1 MSESHIRVLSRALSD
16 QISAGEVLERASSAV
31 KELVENSL
39 DAGADE
45 IFIDV
50 EEAGR
55 KRLSVTDNGIGMN
68 MEDAQLSVLRHATS
82 KISKTEDLRAITT
95 MGFRGEALASM
106 AAVTR
111 MSMTTRDRDSDT
123 GTYMHIEGA
132 EMVECRECAAP
143 RGTQIVLEDL
153 FFNTP
158 ARLKFLKTPAYENR
172 CIYDVVEQFALA
184 CPSVQFK
191 LTIDGRTKC
200 DFPKHRTL
208 HERALAV
215 LGRDLYAHLYPI
227 QHTILDDVVV
237 EGLYCSPDY
246 SATKSGRMYTF
257 VNRRIVRDKSINYAV
272 VRAYQEFLHGN
283 KPCIVLFLSLPADQ
297 IDVNVHPT
305 KHEIR
310 FTSPD
315 SVFRA
320 IYRALRSSLEQTPW
334 IASSAT
340 DASSYLPPEELV
352 RRAMGLPDAHRIE
365 QNAKSQAT
373 PPPSHEEDAKR
384 SAAAQQAARDLS
396 LFNAPVP
403 TTAPS
408 STVGELAQFHMPYQR
423 QLPMPPTGTSQGATS
438 CDQTSDAACPPPPS
452 QPFAYFSNL
461 YYIGQHDLTYLICSD
476 GRDLIIIDQHAA
488 HERINFERLKRVADA
503 LLPADAQ
510 LLMFPTLLNLDTRMA
525 LVFEEYRNFFEKLG
539 FQFDE
544 IGKNAYAIRA
554 VPECLLNYDYEKLI
568 QSALVDLCETGRAN
582 QFDDIR
588 DDILATMA
596 CHQSIRAGEK
606 LTPAD
611 AAELF
616 RQMDATGFRSNCP
629 HGRPVHFVLSHAEL
643 EKRFL
648 RTGFP
653 THQ

>member
-1 MSESHIRVLSRALSD
+1 MSETRIRVLSRALSD
-16 QISAGEVLERASSAV
+16 QISAGEVLERASSAI
-31 KELVENSL
+31 KELVENAL

-45 IFIDV
+45 IFIEV

-55 KRLSVTDNGIGMN
+55 KRLSVTDNGVGMN
-68 MEDAQLSVLRHATS
+68 MEDAKLSVLRHATS
-82 KISKTEDLRAITT
+82 KIMTTEDLRAITT

-111 MSMTTRDRDSDT
+111 LSMTTRERDAET
-123 GTYMHIEGA
+123 GTYLRVEGS
-132 EMVECRECAAP
+132 EVVECRECAAP

-172 CIYDVVEQFALA
+172 CIYDVIEQFALS
-184 CPSVQFK
+184 CPGVHFK

-208 HERALAV
+208 QERALAA

-227 QHTILDDVVV
+227 QHTVLDDVVV

-246 SATKSGRMYTF
+246 SATKSGRMFTF

-283 KPCIVLFLSLPADQ
+283 KPCIVLFLTLPADQ

-334 IASSAT
+334 VGARGAIGSEDVDDPAAYMS
-340 DASSYLPPEELV
+340 PEELV
-352 RRAMGLPDAHRIE
+352 RRAMGLPDANRLEQKVVVSLPHR
-365 QNAKSQAT
+365 SV
-373 PPPSHEEDAKR
+373 EDAPK
-384 SAAAQQAARDLS
+384 SAASAERAARDLS
-396 LFNAPVP
+396 VFDAPLSVRQ
-403 TTAPS
+403 S
-408 STVGELAQFHMPYQR
+408 SEGVGELAQFHMPYQR
-423 QLPMPPTGTSQGATS
+423 RLRMCSEAPEETTPGGRSQGDS
-438 CDQTSDAACPPPPS
+438 GRD
-452 QPFAYFSNL
+452 FAYFSNL

-488 HERINFERLKRVADA
+488 HERINYERLKRIADSV
-503 LLPADAQ
+503 LPAEAQ
-510 LLMFPTLLNLDTRMA
+510 LLMFPMLLNLDGRMA
-525 LVFEEYRNFFEKLG
+525 LAFEEHRGFFEKLG

-544 IGKNAYAIRA
+544 IGKTSYAIRA

-568 QSALVDLCETGRAN
+568 QSALVDLCETGRAE
-582 QFDDIR
+582 QFEDIR

-611 AAELF
+611 VAELF

-653 THQ
+653 VHK